1 MGVCL
6 PFSKSFRC
14 RFRDITLVGHFA
26 HCRSKQHIVGSQQ
39 RVERGNASA
48 KPSSL
53 CCGKASICRA
63 SEVKFFRNS

>member
-6 PFSKSFRC
+6 HFSKSFRC

-39 RVERGNASA
+39 RVERVRSPINMTILVNRS
-48 KPSSL
+48 
-53 CCGKASICRA
+53 
-63 SEVKFFRNS
+63 VKYVELLTYLFS

>member
-39 RVERGNASA
+39 RVERVYSFRDSNGNEAEC
-48 KPSSL
+48 K
-53 CCGKASICRA
+53 
-63 SEVKFFRNS
+63 